1 MALISYLGIKIKIL
15 YLDANTV
22 KMEPQTINIP
32 EDAKEEEIILTL
44 LYRPGHYD
52 ILYSE

>member
-15 YLDANTV
+15 YLDSTTT
-22 KMEPQTINIP
+22 KLEPQTITIP
-32 EDAKEEEIILTL
+32 EDAKEEDVILTL

-52 ILYSE
+52 ILYN